1 MRNFEDLSP
10 DTQRRLMTDFVSSKV
25 SFAQLEELNNV
36 SAESLKFALTDFV
49 FEKWEEYRPI
59 PEPPKPTPPTLRQ
72 RLQKGWGHFRASWVY
87 DLTKTISLTA
97 LLMFFFVNLP
107 RWISENLHLDPLSN
121 IYISNGFTA
130 LYYLVL
136 ALLGISLV
144 LLVLD
149 RRAYL
154 YLNPSER
161 TNPDYL
167 SELFQQKP
175 LLRCVLIPFKY
186 YFYLLLFVLLLMY
199 TGKGLVPE

>member
-10 DTQRRLMTDFVSSKV
+10 NTQRALMADFMTGKV
-25 SFAQLEELNNV
+25 NFSQLEELNNV
-36 SAESLKFALTDFV
+36 KAESFKFALTDYIFSQ
-49 FEKWEEYRPI
+49 WEAFRP
-59 PEPPKPTPPTLRQ
+59 PAPTSISAPPTWAE
-72 RLQKGWGHFRASWVY
+72 RLKKLWSGFRNSWVY
-87 DLTKTISLTA
+87 DLSKTVSLTG

-107 RWISENLHLDPLSN
+107 RWISQNLQIDPLSN

-130 LYYLVL
+130 LYYLVF

-144 LLVLD
+144 LLFLD